1 MTIDGIDFD
10 EFKIQTITM
19 DLDSCSITF
28 KVIFH
33 KDKKRIT
40 RVKEYLYES
49 ECYVDV
55 NEKIKKLEEDIYA
68 KNIL

>member
-1 MTIDGIDFD
+1 MTIDGIDFED
-10 EFKIQTITM
+10 FKIKTITM

-33 KDKKRIT
+33 KDRQRIT
-40 RVKEYLYES
+40 RVKEFTYES

-55 NEKIKKLEEDIYA
+55 NEKIKKLEQDIYA

>member
-19 DLDSCSITF
+19 DLDTCSITF

-33 KDKKRIT
+33 KDRQRVT
-40 RVKEYLYES
+40 RVKEFTYES

-55 NEKIKKLEEDIYA
+55 NKKIKQLEQDIYES
-68 KNIL
+68 NIL